1 MECDLCGLNP
11 LKTENDQKR
20 GICFKC
26 HVSGIKFGF
35 RSTGYGRSNWNE
47 STIRETQK
55 YYEESDAF
63 KQGKIAKVPAR
74 KELI

>member
-1 MECDLCGLNP
+1 MNCSLCGAE
-11 LKTENDQKR
+11 LKSEEDKKR
-20 GICFKC
+20 GICFRC
-26 HVSGIKFGF
+26 HVKGIRFGF
-35 RSTGYGRSNWNE
+35 RSTGYGQSNWNE

-63 KQGKIAKVPAR
+63 KQGKITKVSTR